1 MNIKRTLFL
10 AIGCISLAIGC
21 IGIIVPFLPSFPFFV
36 VTVYCFARSS
46 QRMHDWFVGTK
57 MYKNHLEPFVNKKGM
72 TVQTKIRVI
81 VMVTLLLGFGFAM
94 MRNVPIGR
102 LILAIVWIGHVF
114 YFIFGVKT
122 YEKPVAAAKD
132 ASVQS

>member
-1 MNIKRTLFL
+1 MNIKRTIFL
-10 AIGCISLAIGC
+10 TIGCISLAIGC

-36 VTVYCFARSS
+36 VTVYCFAHSS
-46 QRMHDWFVGTK
+46 KRMHDWFVGTK

-81 VMVTLLLGFGFAM
+81 VMVTLLLGLGFAM
-94 MRNVPIGR
+94 MRNVPVGR

-122 YEKPVAAAKD
+122 YEKPVAAAQD
-132 ASVQS
+132 ASIQS

>member
-1 MNIKRTLFL
+1 MNIKRTIFL
-10 AIGCISLAIGC
+10 TIGFISLAIGC

-36 VTVYCFARSS
+36 ATVYCFARSS

-81 VMVTLLLGFGFAM
+81 VMVTLLLGLGFAM
-94 MRNVPIGR
+94 MRNVPVGR

-122 YEKPVAAAKD
+122 YEKSVAATQD
-132 ASVQS
+132 ASAHS